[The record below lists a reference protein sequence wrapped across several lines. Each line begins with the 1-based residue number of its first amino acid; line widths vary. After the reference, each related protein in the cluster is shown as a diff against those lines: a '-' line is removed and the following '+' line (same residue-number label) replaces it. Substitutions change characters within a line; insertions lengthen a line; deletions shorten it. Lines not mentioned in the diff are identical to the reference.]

1 MIRLELTNAK
11 AFING
16 FNPRAEKNGEE
27 TRLAGDISVTVATNA
42 DILAEFAPA
51 LKSFLF
57 DPNGLKDLADGSPLR
72 FPEIPAIHWNDEM
85 TGAGFDLNV
94 GVGKPVEFSDAKVN
108 KFTIEPIAGGSVRLS
123 FRVQVHPDEKQA
135 GKLASFIQSEVEIS
149 LRPAEL
155 KEMGDGAQGSEK

>member
-1 MIRLELTNAK
+1 
-11 AFING
+11 
-16 FNPRAEKNGEE
+16 
-27 TRLAGDISVTVATNA
+27 
-42 DILAEFAPA
+42 
-51 LKSFLF
+51 
-57 DPNGLKDLADGSPLR
+57 
-72 FPEIPAIHWNDEM
+72 M

-108 KFTIEPIAGGSVRLS
+108 KFTLEPIAGGSVRLS

-155 KEMGDGAQGSEK
+155 PELKDGEK

>member
-11 AFING
+11 AFINS
-16 FNPRAEKNGEE
+16 FNPRAEKNGED
-27 TRLAGDISVTVATNA
+27 TRLAGDISITVATNA

-72 FPEIPAIHWNDEM
+72 FPAIPSIHWDDEM
-85 TGAGFDLNV
+85 TGAAFSLNV
-94 GVGKPVEFSDAKVN
+94 GVGKPVEFNEAKVN
-108 KFTIEPIAGGSVRLS
+108 KFSIEPIAGGSVKLS

-135 GKLASFIQSEVEIS
+135 GKLASFIQSEVDIS
-149 LRPAEL
+149 LVPAALPEL
-155 KEMGDGAQGSEK
+155 KDGEK